1 MTERT
6 QELFEVGHIQRA
18 HGLRGELT
26 VNFTTNRSERWAP
39 GARLMIAGE
48 WRTVAASR
56 PHQAKVLVQL
66 DGVADRTAA
75 ESLAGEAVYATGI
88 DDPEALWVDEIIG
101 AVVIDQSGAEHGVV
115 AEVLDNPAS
124 DLMVLEGGA
133 LVPLAFVT
141 SVDASA
147 HVVRVEVPEGL
158 FEAQA

>member
-1 MTERT
+1 VTERT
-6 QELFEVGHIQRA
+6 EELLEVGRIQRA

-48 WRTVAASR
+48 WRTVSASR
-56 PHQAKVLVQL
+56 PHQGKVLVQL
-66 DGVADRTAA
+66 DGVPDRTAA
-75 ESLAGEAVYATGI
+75 ERLAGQVVYATGI

-101 AVVIDQSGAEHGVV
+101 SVVVDQSGAEHGVV
-115 AEVLDNPAS
+115 VEVVENPAS
-124 DLMVLEGGA
+124 DLMLLEGGA

-141 SVDASA
+141 IVDALV